1 MPELPAVF
9 IPAQPLAA
17 GQPRGQ
23 RGSVATVAVAAIYK
37 FRGEEGGIQF
47 YGFYDQNLGTFV
59 YLKLGI
65 IIPPTSSN
73 SLLSPAPVVTAA
85 ALKLQ

>member
-47 YGFYDQNLGTFV
+47 YGFYDQNLGTFDICLFKV
-59 YLKLGI
+59 RNY
-65 IIPPTSSN
+65 N
-73 SLLSPAPVVTAA
+73 STNLI
-85 ALKLQ
+85 